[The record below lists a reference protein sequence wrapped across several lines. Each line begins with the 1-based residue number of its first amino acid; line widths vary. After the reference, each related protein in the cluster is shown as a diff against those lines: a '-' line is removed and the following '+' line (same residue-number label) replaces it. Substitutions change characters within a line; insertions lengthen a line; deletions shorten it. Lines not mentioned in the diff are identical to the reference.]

1 MMTSD
6 SVICICICT
15 IGFVIQHS
23 LNFKEAESSE
33 TLFALYGLYAK
44 LLQRVFLHKNFEIKI
59 VIELLTFCSY
69 VLVTYWLQSNTKHG
83 ILSFI
88 IMMQS
93 FQYWLGQLMKQA
105 IVSDFIFKWTSKLLN
120 LIPTNIFLENI
131 QITRQVWETYMPLMQ
146 NSKR

>member
-44 LLQRVFLHKNFEIKI
+44 LLQRVFLHNNFEIKI

-83 ILSFI
+83 ILLFI
-88 IMMQS
+88 ITTIQMMQS

-105 IVSDFIFKWTSKLLN
+105 IVSDFIFK
-120 LIPTNIFLENI
+120 
-131 QITRQVWETYMPLMQ
+131 
-146 NSKR
+146 